1 MKLDAVARE
10 LRHAGRR
17 LVATPVFSLATIL
30 TMGLAIGANVA
41 IFAVVYRVLLNP
53 LPYGDSGRLV
63 VVEFGMPTRNVRSG
77 VNMTGQLYF
86 QYLDRARTL
95 DGLTFYRIEE
105 RTLVGQGTPERVRV
119 SRTTPSLL
127 PVLRV
132 NTEIGRWFTDD
143 EAAPGASPVAV
154 LSHGVWV
161 RKYGRNPDVIGRQ
174 ITVDNVPTMVVGVM
188 PPSFAFPDPRI
199 EMWLPDPMSTSR
211 TTASSPAN
219 AGVYDVIGVARLRD
233 GVTLADARAELTRLA
248 IDLSR
253 VYPTQGFEL
262 LVSSATTLIETT
274 VGRISVTLWIL
285 LTSVGLV
292 LLVACANVANL
303 FLVRSEAKQGEV
315 AVRRALG
322 AGTAGIAGYFLA
334 ESAWL
339 ATAGG
344 ALGIAL
350 AWGAV
355 HLLVALGP
363 NNIPRLHE
371 VRLDRV
377 AIVFAAALSVA
388 SGAVFGL
395 IPLIRGGTLV
405 TSLREGGRGL
415 TTSRNR
421 HRARHLLMGGQ
432 IAMALV
438 LLISSGLVLR
448 SFQKVRDVNPGFD
461 PTSTLTFRVGLPRGD
476 FSDYTDRRS
485 MVAAYNTIL
494 DRLTVLPG
502 VTGVSATTCLPL
514 SEEGCSGMRGSLFVE
529 GRPLPTGANPPI
541 VTFIAVAGGYFETM
555 RTPIIRGR
563 SIERRDVEHEEPI
576 VIVNEAF
583 ANIVFSNQD
592 PIDHRVRLGNPAFL
606 QNPGWLKI
614 VGVASNTSF
623 RSPAEAN
630 PVPIMYMPMFASR
643 VVNIVPPLNLVTYVV
658 RSTITPEALTGPA
671 HRVVGEVNSGA
682 ALAQVRTMQ
691 EVIDRASAQMAFT
704 MLLLVIAS
712 TVALLLGIIG
722 IYGAMSYVV
731 GRRTTEIGVRM
742 ALGARPGNVA
752 AMILGQGG
760 IVALVGISVGLVVAF
775 AGSRLIESLLYGI
788 GPRDP
793 FVFGATSLALL
804 AVALL
809 ACWLP
814 ARRAARLSP
823 IDALRAE

>member
-1 MKLDAVARE
+1 MKLDPVARE

-132 NTEIGRWFTDD
+132 NTAIGRWFTDD

-377 AIVFAAALSVA
+377 AIGRIRSCVWSDSLDPWGNSRYVA
-388 SGAVFGL
+388 
-395 IPLIRGGTLV
+395 P
-405 TSLREGGRGL
+405 
-415 TTSRNR
+415 
-421 HRARHLLMGGQ
+421 
-432 IAMALV
+432 
-438 LLISSGLVLR
+438 
-448 SFQKVRDVNPGFD
+448 
-461 PTSTLTFRVGLPRGD
+461 
-476 FSDYTDRRS
+476 
-485 MVAAYNTIL
+485 
-494 DRLTVLPG
+494 
-502 VTGVSATTCLPL
+502 
-514 SEEGCSGMRGSLFVE
+514 
-529 GRPLPTGANPPI
+529 
-541 VTFIAVAGGYFETM
+541 
-555 RTPIIRGR
+555 
-563 SIERRDVEHEEPI
+563 
-576 VIVNEAF
+576 
-583 ANIVFSNQD
+583 
-592 PIDHRVRLGNPAFL
+592 
-606 QNPGWLKI
+606 
-614 VGVASNTSF
+614 
-623 RSPAEAN
+623 
-630 PVPIMYMPMFASR
+630 
-643 VVNIVPPLNLVTYVV
+643 
-658 RSTITPEALTGPA
+658 
-671 HRVVGEVNSGA
+671 
-682 ALAQVRTMQ
+682 
-691 EVIDRASAQMAFT
+691 
-704 MLLLVIAS
+704 
-712 TVALLLGIIG
+712 
-722 IYGAMSYVV
+722 
-731 GRRTTEIGVRM
+731 
-742 ALGARPGNVA
+742 
-752 AMILGQGG
+752 
-760 IVALVGISVGLVVAF
+760 
-775 AGSRLIESLLYGI
+775 
-788 GPRDP
+788 
-793 FVFGATSLALL
+793 
-804 AVALL
+804 
-809 ACWLP
+809 
-814 ARRAARLSP
+814 
-823 IDALRAE
+823 